1 MRDAGSPRKP
11 RSFASTIG
19 PERGDRLRPE
29 RLRLGGFQHDLAAVA
44 APHAV
49 WVATSTSTIFRCD
62 PRTLHRTLTVSVL

>member
-1 MRDAGSPRKP
+1 
-11 RSFASTIG
+11 
-19 PERGDRLRPE
+19 LRPE